1 MKTIILI
8 SVLLIQIN
16 LVTAQEK
23 KVKLPAYKI
32 WVYTIEG
39 DKTKGILHEAHP
51 DGIIVDREISR
62 KKEDLFLVPADQ
74 IAYFKFRRKGSVG
87 KWMGIGFATGV
98 VVGGVTGYATTVE
111 DPSGF
116 FLTTKESGAVLGAFT
131 LGLLG
136 GGAGAAFGSV
146 KRRVY
151 VNGETELYTT
161 HRNSLVNYDL
171 VPDH

>member
-1 MKTIILI
+1 MRTIVILAVMLLLLNP
-8 SVLLIQIN
+8 VL
-16 LVTAQEK
+16 AQKK

-32 WVYTIEG
+32 WVYTTEG
-39 DKTKGILHEAHP
+39 EKIKGILHEAHP

-62 KKEDLFLVPADQ
+62 KKEDLFLVEAHH

-87 KWMGIGFATGV
+87 KGMGIGFTAGV
-98 VVGGVTGYATTVE
+98 VVGGIGGYATTVD
-111 DPSGF
+111 DPSAF
-116 FLTTKESGAVLGAFT
+116 IFSSKETGAALGAIS

-151 VNGETELYTT
+151 VNGDPELYAT

-171 VPDH
+171 VPDY